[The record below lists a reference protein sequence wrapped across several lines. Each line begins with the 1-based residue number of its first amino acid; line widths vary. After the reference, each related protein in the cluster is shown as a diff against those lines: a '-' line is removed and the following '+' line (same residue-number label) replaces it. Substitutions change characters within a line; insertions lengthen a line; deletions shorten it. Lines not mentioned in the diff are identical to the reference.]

1 MRKRRNRNGRSVIM
15 FLALCLA
22 VVAGFYYF
30 LHSSVFFI
38 EDIEVTG
45 NHIVPT
51 QDIIALSGIHTGQ
64 NIFEFKT
71 EASQKAVEVIPY
83 VRQAVIKRIFP
94 NRVQIS
100 VVERES
106 WAYVIHDGGV
116 LVIDNEGVC
125 LDKLEM
131 MGETDLLVVSIAGME
146 DTVVEGQ
153 KVNENAI
160 ELIRFLSDAL
170 PDDLMQEV
178 SEFHYSA
185 PGQVIVF
192 TLDGTE
198 VRLGDRERL
207 DEKIS
212 YWRRVIKK
220 QKEEDDHS
228 GLEYIDLR
236 FKGQPVIQEKR

>member
-1 MRKRRNRNGRSVIM
+1 
-15 FLALCLA
+15 
-22 VVAGFYYF
+22 
-30 LHSSVFFI
+30 
-38 EDIEVTG
+38 
-45 NHIVPT
+45 
-51 QDIIALSGIHTGQ
+51 
-64 NIFEFKT
+64 
-71 EASQKAVEVIPY
+71 

-178 SEFHYSA
+178 SEFH
-185 PGQVIVF
+185 
-192 TLDGTE
+192 
-198 VRLGDRERL
+198 
-207 DEKIS
+207 
-212 YWRRVIKK
+212 
-220 QKEEDDHS
+220 
-228 GLEYIDLR
+228 
-236 FKGQPVIQEKR
+236 